1 VEYVVRG
8 YDVGALAADRMA
20 PWSISSSSPSGR
32 FFGEKGQSMMLLVK
46 TSYRV
51 FSAIE
56 IMIVFFVI
64 ALLLGCALFD
74 TMLLRKPSHRPRE
87 IAEI

>member
-1 VEYVVRG
+1 
-8 YDVGALAADRMA
+8 
-20 PWSISSSSPSGR
+20 
-32 FFGEKGQSMMLLVK
+32 MMLLAK

-64 ALLLGCALFD
+64 ALLLACALFD
-74 TMLLRKPSHRPRE
+74 SMLLRKLSHRPRE
-87 IAEI
+87 ITEV